1 MGRNLQI
8 FKLHKIGSFFGRFIS
23 PFSLFFIKNYW
34 LTEFDP
40 SHIKIDL
47 LKKPSIFEPKL
58 ERASNFMVL
67 LYSYCY
73 VSFYLFQFFVCFIVG
88 LFDFC
93 RQILSLNT
101 KAQLLVV

>member
-1 MGRNLQI
+1 LGVFLGDLSLL
-8 FKLHKIGSFFGRFIS
+8 FLSFSSKIIGLPNSIQVISESIYSKNHSFE
-23 PFSLFFIKNYW
+23 
-34 LTEFDP
+34 T
-40 SHIKIDL
+40 
-47 LKKPSIFEPKL
+47 KL

-67 LYSYCY
+67 LYSYYYYYY